1 MNNEQVK
8 ELWLALSNLRRT
20 AIDYTTD
27 RTQENFDYLLKDIG
41 MAYDVLQDNCLLNK
55 NVSSTKENELCKIA

>member
-8 ELWLALSNLRRT
+8 ELWQALSHFRRT
-20 AIDYTTD
+20 AIDYTED
-27 RTQENFDYLLKDIG
+27 RSQQNFDYLLEDIG

-55 NVSSTKENELCKIA
+55 GVK